1 MPWAKIDDGL
11 TDHPKVD
18 TLLEDDEL
26 HGLAAIGLWTLM
38 LAHTAKQLTDGAA
51 GHRTVR
57 RIAPEHGQALAEAL
71 ERAGM
76 LEKTDDGWLIH
87 DYLDYNPSRDKVLE
101 ERRAGAERQAKSR
114 ARRAVQPDVDTESQ
128 RDSQNQSQRDSHRD
142 SHRES
147 PRDPTRPDPTRPDT
161 TDQQSWYRKR

>member
-1 MPWAKIDDGL
+1 MPWAKIYDGL

-18 TLLEDDEL
+18 TLLDDDEL

-38 LAHTAKQLTDGAA
+38 LAHTAPSSSPTAPPATAPFAASPPSTARRSPRPSSAPACSTRLTTA
-51 GHRTVR
+51 GS
-57 RIAPEHGQALAEAL
+57 
-71 ERAGM
+71 
-76 LEKTDDGWLIH
+76 IH
-87 DYLDYNPSRDKVLE
+87 DYLDHNPSRDKVLE

-142 SHRES
+142 VK
-147 PRDPTRPDPTRPDT
+147 P
-161 TDQQSWYRKR
+161 